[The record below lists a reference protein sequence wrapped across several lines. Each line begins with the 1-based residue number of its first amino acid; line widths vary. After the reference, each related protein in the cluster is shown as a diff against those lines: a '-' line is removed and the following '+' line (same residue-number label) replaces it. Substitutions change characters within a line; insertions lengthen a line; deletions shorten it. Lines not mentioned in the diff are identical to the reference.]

1 MSVSFLKGNRFRYRN
16 LLERELE
23 KAKDL
28 ISEAEQEQYET
39 KIFNINV
46 RNCIKRLNDF
56 IEKLEQANEKLS
68 LGIEGHDRAQ
78 EINLLINEDWTYTNE
93 VN

>member
-1 MSVSFLKGNRFRYRN
+1 MSVSFLKGNRTRYRN

-28 ISEAEQEQYET
+28 ISEAEQEQYEA
-39 KIFNINV
+39 KIFNKDV
-46 RNCIKRLNDF
+46 RDCIKRLNDF

-68 LGIEGHDRAQ
+68 LRVSKAMTE
-78 EINLLINEDWTYTNE
+78 LKKLTC
-93 VN
+93 